1 MAPVELDGMAGNVT
15 GPDDDSERQ
24 VLIDATPLQNEHRR
38 RGIGRYVASVVGAL
52 VSAGASGW
60 GLLAYPDPHLEQPAF
75 RVSAPTPRRLQFHGG
90 WLANEILIPL
100 VLRRARVR
108 SFHATDPR
116 AVPDPRIVREIV
128 TLYDLTPLRDPAVW
142 RAMWPDQRLGF
153 RRMLSNARR
162 APVIIAISSAVKADL
177 IEHLGIDPTRI
188 HVVYPTVDVERWA
201 SADPPTHRSGILFVG
216 APDPHKNIG
225 LILNALALID
235 RRSRPALTVVGPW
248 DTTSI
253 VRVAAM
259 AESLGIPAPTFEPMI
274 ADDRLGELYR
284 CSAALVMPSR
294 REGFGLPVLEAM
306 AAGCPV
312 IASDIPSLVEV
323 TGDAG
328 VLLPLDAG
336 RWAEV
341 IASFAWDEATRTAH
355 TGAGRRRAREFSP
368 ARTVDQ
374 LRSAYEAVGAELGPR
389 VGTS

>member
-1 MAPVELDGMAGNVT
+1 MAGNGT
-15 GPDDDSERQ
+15 GPDDDSDRQ

-38 RGIGRYVASVVGAL
+38 RGIGRYVVSIVGAL
-52 VSAGASGW
+52 VSARVSGW
-60 GLLAYPDPHLEQPAF
+60 GLLAYPDRQLTQAAF
-75 RVSAPTPRRLQFHGG
+75 RVSALTPRRLEFHGG

-100 VLRRARVR
+100 ILRRARVR

-116 AVPDPRIVREIV
+116 AVPDPRVVREVV
-128 TLYDLTPLRDPAVW
+128 TVYDLTPLRDPAVW
-142 RAMWPDQRLGF
+142 QAMWPDQRLGF
-153 RRMLSNARR
+153 RRMLSNARH
-162 APVIIAISSAVKADL
+162 APVIIAISSAVKTDL
-177 IEHLGIDPTRI
+177 IEHLGIDPSKI
-188 HVVYPTVDVERWA
+188 HVVYPAIDVDRWA
-201 SADPPTHRSGILFVG
+201 SADAPARRSGILFVG

-225 LILNALALID
+225 LVLDALARID
-235 RRSRPALTVVGPW
+235 RGGRPALTIVGPW
-248 DTTSI
+248 DATSI

-259 AESLGIPAPTFEPMI
+259 AESLGVPAPEFEPMI

-284 CSAALVMPSR
+284 SAAALVMPSR

-336 RWAEV
+336 RWADAISSV
-341 IASFAWDEATRTAH
+341 ARDEATVTRLAE
-355 TGAGRRRAREFSP
+355 AGHRRALEFSP

-374 LRSAYEAVGAELGPR
+374 LRSAYRALGAELGP
-389 VGTS
+389 GLAPS